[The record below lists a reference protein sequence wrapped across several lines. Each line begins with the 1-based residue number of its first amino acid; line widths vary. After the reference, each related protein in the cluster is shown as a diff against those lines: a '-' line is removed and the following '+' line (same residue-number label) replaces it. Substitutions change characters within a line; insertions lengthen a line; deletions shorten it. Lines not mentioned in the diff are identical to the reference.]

1 MRTICSDLRV
11 DYSIYKAIDDTG
23 PSFLHGPLKFAAND
37 LVFVIVVLVAL
48 TFLIPW
54 NRRRLERRIGA
65 VLATAAGGI
74 ALLIVQPIANAVDR
88 SRPFVTHP
96 HAHLLIP
103 HGRDPGF
110 PSDHATAA
118 FALAMGLWLYDRT
131 IGAIAFI
138 LAAIVAFARVYVGVH
153 YPSDVVAGALIGMAV
168 ALILYFTPLRAVVVR
183 IARACSD
190 LWERILGVMP
200 VGSRA

>member
-1 MRTICSDLRV
+1 MFGLRV
-11 DYSIYKAIDDTG
+11 DYSIYKAIDGTG
-23 PSFLHGPLKFAAND
+23 PSFLHGPLKFAATD
-37 LVFVIVVLVAL
+37 LVFVIVALVAL
-48 TFLIPW
+48 TFLVPW
-54 NRRRLERRIGA
+54 RRRRLERRIGA

-88 SRPFVTHP
+88 TRPFVTHP
-96 HAHLLIP
+96 HAHLLVA

-110 PSDHATAA
+110 PSDHATGA
-118 FALAMGLWLYDRT
+118 FAMAMALWLYDRT
-131 IGAIAFI
+131 IGAVAFV

-168 ALILYFTPLRAVVVR
+168 ALILYFTPLRSLVVR

-190 LWERILGVMP
+190 LWERILGVVP